1 MNDLCNTKPE
11 LLKAV
16 QTLEQAA
23 LDKHNAF
30 KYY

>member
-16 QTLEQAA
+16 QTPEQAN
-23 LDKHNAF
+23 LLQHFEDV
-30 KYY
+30 